1 MPLRDQL
8 AWRKNVLKGIYM
20 NDVNLEKYCAQA
32 VEKGA
37 THAKQ
42 IHPSSVVTAPWVRLK
57 CQFGCP
63 VYGKSYC
70 CPPHTSTPEQTRVI
84 IDSYHR
90 AILFHIQAPR
100 TPDRKKRFKKYF
112 DMLIDLEGEIFKDGY
127 YKAFVFLAGPCTL
140 CRECAKLQRDPCIF
154 GDRAR
159 TSMEGCGIDVYK
171 TARNNGFFIETLRE
185 KTQTQNIYCLMLV
198 D

>member
-1 MPLRDQL
+1 
-8 AWRKNVLKGIYM
+8 M
-20 NDVNLEKYCAQA
+20 NDVDLEKYCAQA

-63 VYGKSYC
+63 VYDKSYC
-70 CPPHTSTPEQTRVI
+70 CPPHTSTPEQTRAI

-112 DMLIDLEGEIFKDGY
+112 EMLIDLEGETIEPD
-127 YKAFVFLAGPCTL
+127 LPW
-140 CRECAKLQRDPCIF
+140 RDVALMYI
-154 GDRAR
+154 RQQ
-159 TSMEGCGIDVYK
+159 GIMVSL
-171 TARNNGFFIETLRE
+171 LRP
-185 KTQTQNIYCLMLV
+185 
-198 D
+198 